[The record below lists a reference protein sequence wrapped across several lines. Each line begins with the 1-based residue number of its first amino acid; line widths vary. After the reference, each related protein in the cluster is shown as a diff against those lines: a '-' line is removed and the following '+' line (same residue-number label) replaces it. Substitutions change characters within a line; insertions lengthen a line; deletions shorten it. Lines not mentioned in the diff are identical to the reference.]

1 MPGTK
6 KAAARTA
13 ESYAHPEARALLRP
27 DVGTQSQFRKTKLPA
42 RYRYDSSLSPALDW
56 DGGAPRRE
64 EAEAKLAALRDRI
77 GKISAL
83 LDSGGGDLADAR
95 AELTAARGEAE
106 ALAALSRPFLDW
118 AGKAE
123 RLSFDVPT
131 RSNPS
136 IRRGRSTRSCR
147 PSTAGWSRASAKPCG
162 SIPAPGRRP
171 SARASKRGAGRAPP
185 RR

>member
-1 MPGTK
+1 MLGTK

-27 DVGTQSQFRKTKLPA
+27 DVGTQSQFRKTKPPA

-56 DGGAPRRE
+56 DGGNPRRE

-83 LDSGGGDLADAR
+83 LESSDGDLA
-95 AELTAARGEAE
+95 AARGEAE
-106 ALAALSRPFLDW
+106 ALAALSEPFLDW

-131 RSNPS
+131 RSIPS
-136 IRRGRSTRSCR
+136 TRRGRSTRSSR
-147 PSTAGWSRASAKPCG
+147 PSTAGWSSASAKPCG
-162 SIPAPGRRP
+162 PVPAPGRRP
-171 SARASKRGAGRAPP
+171 SACASKRGAGRAPL